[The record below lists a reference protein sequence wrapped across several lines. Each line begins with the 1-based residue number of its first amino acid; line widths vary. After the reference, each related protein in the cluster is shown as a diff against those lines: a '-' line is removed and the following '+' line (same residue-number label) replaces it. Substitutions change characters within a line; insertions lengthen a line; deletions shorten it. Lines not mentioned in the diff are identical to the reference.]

1 MDTHKL
7 KTNGKIILLRH
18 GESIED
24 LDKDHH
30 KYFEDDEMP
39 LTELGKKQAQ
49 DAGDEINKEVA
60 NVSNN
65 DVIFYISP
73 SKRIR
78 ETTDEII
85 SRLDEVSQNSVHV
98 LPEIRKQDW
107 GKVLM
112 EDISKIERE
121 RYETGVLRYGFPT
134 GETSKSY
141 LERFK
146 KFVENLKGDIQRS
159 PNATRVIIT
168 HGFEL
173 RLILM
178 NIFNWSEEYFESLE
192 HPKNCEIKKI
202 IIAVEDGELKF
213 HLEGKMKIHNRETD
227 PNFIP
232 RRQIN

>member
-60 NVSNN
+60 NN

-73 SKRIR
+73 NKRVR
-78 ETTDEII
+78 ETAGGIL
-85 SRLDEVSQNSVHV
+85 SRLGEVSQTSVHI
-98 LPEIRKQDW
+98 LSEIRKQDW
-107 GKVLM
+107 GKVVM
-112 EDISKIERE
+112 EDRSKIERE
-121 RYETGVLRYGFPT
+121 RYETGVLRYSFPA
-134 GETSKSY
+134 GETSESY

-178 NIFNWSEEYFESLE
+178 NIFNWSEEYFESME

-202 IIAVEDGELKF
+202 TISIKDGKLKF
-213 HLEGKMKIHNRETD
+213 HLESKMKIYNREAD

-232 RRQIN
+232 RRQN

>member
-7 KTNGKIILLRH
+7 KINGKIILLRH
-18 GESIED
+18 GESVED
-24 LDKDHH
+24 LDKDHY

-60 NVSNN
+60 NATNN
-65 DVIFYISP
+65 DVIFYTSP
-73 SKRIR
+73 SKRVR
-78 ETTDEII
+78 ETADGIL
-85 SRLDEVSQNSVHV
+85 SRLGEALQTSTHI

-112 EDISKIERE
+112 EDRSKMERE
-121 RYETGVLRYGFPT
+121 RYETGVLRYSFPT
-134 GETSKSY
+134 GETSESY

-146 KFVENLKGDIQRS
+146 KFVENLKDDIQRS

-202 IIAVEDGELKF
+202 TISIKDGKLKF
-213 HLEGKMKIHNRETD
+213 HLEIKMKIYNREAD

-232 RRQIN
+232 RRQN